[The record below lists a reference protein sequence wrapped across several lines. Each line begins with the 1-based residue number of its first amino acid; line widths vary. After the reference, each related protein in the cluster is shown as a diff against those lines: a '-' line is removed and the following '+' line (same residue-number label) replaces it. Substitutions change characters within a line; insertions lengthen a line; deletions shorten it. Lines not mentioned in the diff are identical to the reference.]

1 MLTLIVPV
9 FGTYGL
15 KDVTPNRDG
24 NRVIK
29 VNKIVYPNDTFPV
42 VECFE
47 CVETT
52 FQLKG
57 IRGIA
62 EIERGKV
69 IVINVFVE
77 VFPVQ
82 IITFVNKLGL
92 FIVILS
98 SLDSL
103 IQFIT
108 ANSFDAV
115 EYA

>member
-29 VNKIVYPNDTFPV
+29 VIKIVYPNDTFPV

-69 IVINVFVE
+69 IVINSSKYF
-77 VFPVQ
+77 Q
-82 IITFVNKLGL
+82 SKLL
-92 FIVILS
+92 R
-98 SLDSL
+98 SL
-103 IQFIT
+103 ISLAF
-108 ANSFDAV
+108 SLLS
-115 EYA
+115 